1 MSIAGERALLDM
13 FEDYGA
19 ALGCVNCVVAANIST
34 RASNFGTAS
43 LANQHLALVD
53 FLPAETLDA
62 IAPTSTFVGIIAR
75 TASFNV

>member
-1 MSIAGERALLDM
+1 MSIAGERWLLDM